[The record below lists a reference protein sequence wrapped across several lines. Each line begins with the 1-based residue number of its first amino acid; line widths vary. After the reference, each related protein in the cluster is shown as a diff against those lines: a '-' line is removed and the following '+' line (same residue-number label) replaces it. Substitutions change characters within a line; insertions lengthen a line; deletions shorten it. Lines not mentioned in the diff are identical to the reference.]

1 MHSVLASITDQ
12 LNRGC
17 ACHFL
22 NQEKLAA
29 QLNGDPNLSDLAADI
44 AATRPHLFSATTVF
58 VTQGQIDAMTNLVG
72 AISSVIDSPAWQQQV
87 VTTAPDLAQAAP
99 GARGVF
105 LGFDFH
111 LGPQGP
117 QLIEIN
123 TNAGGALLNLALARA
138 QQACCPELQGTI
150 HPATPLADVETLLI
164 DMFVTEWRLQGHQ
177 GRPRHIAIVD
187 TAPEQQYLQPE
198 FLLFQRLFQQAGITA
213 NITDPQA
220 LQWDG
225 QQLRLDQQP
234 VDLVYNRLT
243 DFYLQAPEHQALRQA
258 YQARASVITPH
269 PHAHAQYANKHNL
282 EWLSNAESLQQLGV
296 AASLREVLLAGIPQT
311 RRLDPAAADTFWADR
326 KQLFF
331 KPAEGFGSRATYRGD
346 KLTRRVWE
354 EILQGD
360 YVAQALVPPAERRVA
375 VAAGTS
381 ELKYDVR
388 AYVYDGNIQLF
399 AARLYM
405 GQTTN
410 FRTPGGGFAPIFVL
424 GNDLAALPAAPCSPQ
439 DSPTACA

>member
-1 MHSVLASITDQ
+1 MHSLLASITEQ
-12 LNRGC
+12 LNRDC

-29 QLNGDPNLSDLAADI
+29 QLNGDPNLNDLAADI
-44 AATRPHLFSATTVF
+44 AASRPHLFSATTVF
-58 VTQGQIDAMTNLVG
+58 VTQPQIDAMTNLVG
-72 AISSVIDSPAWQQQV
+72 AISTVIDSPAWQQQV
-87 VTTAPDLAQAAP
+87 VATAPDVAYAAP
-99 GARGVF
+99 GARGVC

-150 HPATPLADVETLLI
+150 HPATPLADVETLLV
-164 DMFVTEWRLQGHQ
+164 DMFVTEWRLQGHS

-213 NITDPQA
+213 HIADPQA

-225 QQLRLDQQP
+225 QQLRLEQQP

-243 DFYLQAPEHQALRQA
+243 DFYLQAPEHQALLQA
-258 YQARASVITPH
+258 YLARACVITPH

-282 EWLSNAESLQQLGV
+282 EWLSNPEALAQLGV
-296 AASLREVLLAGIPQT
+296 AASLRDVLLAGIPQT
-311 RRLDPAAADTFWADR
+311 RRLDPAAADAFWAER

-331 KPAEGFGSRATYRGD
+331 KPADGFGSRATYRGD

-360 YVAQALVPPAERRVA
+360 YVAQALVPPGERRVA
-375 VAAGTS
+375 VAEGTS

-424 GNDLAALPAAPCSPQ
+424 GNDLTALPAAACSPQ
-439 DSPTACA
+439 DPPTACV